1 MTAPAVSPTADT
13 QTLLQQAMQ
22 EHTSGHFDEA
32 QGLYAHVLEHQPE
45 HADAL
50 HLLGV
55 LQAQRGRHADAAEL
69 IGRAIQAQP
78 GEAMFHNNLG
88 NVFVEVERFQ
98 DAEREYAIAITLDP
112 ERVDALNNLG
122 VLFSRTQR
130 GDDAER
136 ALLQAVKL
144 SPEFGDARQNLANH
158 YLRAGR
164 IADAVQQCFDGLI
177 VAPRSNV
184 LRRVLGLAYS
194 LIDKNEQA
202 IEVYRNWLR
211 DEPDNEIARFHLAA
225 CTGQGVPERAPDE
238 YVAGV
243 FDSFAGSFDAKL
255 AALDYRAPELVA
267 QVVARRMA
275 PAPATLRT
283 LDAGCGT
290 GLCGPL
296 LAPWCKELVGV
307 DLSVGMLRL
316 AAQRRLYHGLFK
328 ADLVAFLQ
336 AHPAAYEL
344 VVSADTLCYFGA
356 LEAFAAAAAA
366 SLVGGGVLA
375 FTVEAHEDSDAQPGS
390 RLQPNGRYSH
400 RRQYVHK
407 ALAEAGFGALEFE
420 AVVLRM
426 EAHEGVN
433 GWLVSAVKPQ

>member
-1 MTAPAVSPTADT
+1 MTAPAALPTADT
-13 QTLLQQAMQ
+13 QSLLQQAMQ
-22 EHTSGHFDEA
+22 EHSSGHFDAA
-32 QGLYAHVLEHQPE
+32 QGLYAHVLERQPE

-55 LQAQRGRHADAAEL
+55 LQAQRGRHADAAVL
-69 IGRAIQAQP
+69 IDRAIQAQP

-88 NVFVEVERFQ
+88 NVFVEAERFQ
-98 DAEREYAIAITLDP
+98 EAERQYAIAITLDP

-130 GDDAER
+130 AEDAER
-136 ALLQAVKL
+136 ALLQALKL
-144 SPEFGDARQNLANH
+144 APDFADARQNLANH
-158 YLRAGR
+158 YLRSGR
-164 IADAVQQCFDGLI
+164 ISEAVQHCCDALI
-177 VAPRSNV
+177 VAPRNTA

-194 LIDKNEQA
+194 LMDRNDLA
-202 IEVYRNWLR
+202 IEVYRHWLR

-225 CTGQGVPERAPDE
+225 CTGQGVPERAPDN

-243 FDSFAGSFDAKL
+243 FDSFANSFDAKL
-255 AALDYRAPELVA
+255 AALEYRAPELVA
-267 QVVARRMA
+267 QAVARRMT
-275 PAPATLRT
+275 PAPGSLRA

-296 LAPWCKELVGV
+296 LAPWCKQLVGV
-307 DLSVGMLRL
+307 DLSEGMLRR

-336 AHPAAYEL
+336 AQPAAYEL

-356 LEAFAAAAAA
+356 LESFAAAAAA

-375 FTVEAHEDSDAQPGS
+375 FTVEAHQDTEGQPAS

-400 RRQYVHK
+400 RRQYVHD

-426 EAHEGVN
+426 EAHEPVN